1 LSIVVVFAS
10 FTMATNQ
17 DPELAK
23 DGLEVVTPVSSK
35 GVAGPVPREGETV
48 HLPNFE
54 HEKALCWKFDLRIL
68 PMLAIMYLFNALD
81 KGNLGK

>member
-1 LSIVVVFAS
+1 LSIVIVFAS